1 MMKYSTELRFLVS
14 SAPTIYVILFA
25 DAGNIWGDFNDI
37 DIFNLKR
44 SAGIGIRLN
53 MPMLGMIG
61 YDIGYGFDHHDDQID
76 KPWGWEQ
83 HLIFGVPL
91 N

>member
-1 MMKYSTELRFLVS
+1 
-14 SAPTIYVILFA
+14 
-25 DAGNIWGDFNDI
+25 
-37 DIFNLKR
+37 
-44 SAGIGIRLN
+44 

-61 YDIGYGFDHHDDQID
+61 YDIAYGFDKYDDPLFTD
-76 KPWGWEQ
+76 PPRWER

>member
-1 MMKYSTELRFLVS
+1 ML
-14 SAPTIYVILFA
+14 LFA
-25 DAGNIWGDFNDI
+25 EAGNLWKDFKHV

-44 SAGIGIRLN
+44 SAGIGIRMN
-53 MPMLGMIG
+53 MPMLGVLG
-61 YDIGYGFDHHDDQID
+61 YDIGYGFDHHDDQI
-76 KPWGWEQ
+76 KEPWGWEH